1 MADDLNIL
9 NGTRDQMLCTSQ
21 ELAKLAK
28 FVSLAAFACE
38 ARRVLTGLSDLCA
51 FDPALDARLTENIE
65 AKNEWALRDDVSGDV
80 LNLVSE
86 RLSELS
92 GGVERAAYGLHEL
105 SCTNRKKT

>member
-1 MADDLNIL
+1 MADDSVIVD
-9 NGTRDQMLCTSQ
+9 GTKDQMVSTSQ
-21 ELAKLAK
+21 ELARLAK

-38 ARRVLTGLSDLCA
+38 ARRVLTGLSDLCQL
-51 FDPALDARLTENIE
+51 DPALDARLAQNIE

-92 GGVERAAYGLHEL
+92 EGMEIAAYGLHEL
-105 SCTNRKKT
+105 QMQRRRK